1 MQKCFAGDKPSKKKT
16 MQDQSSNKN
25 IMYTLIIH
33 STKEGSNINYRI
45 QLVKITHNL
54 SNHSVLLFKYISN
67 QMSLRKLLRLLIH
80 EDQNLWPASPNK
92 SLKS

>member
-33 STKEGSNINYRI
+33 STKEGSNINYPI
-45 QLVKITHNL
+45 QLGKTTHNL
-54 SNHSVLLFKYISN
+54 SNHSVLLFKYISS
-67 QMSLRKLLRLLIH
+67 QMSFQKLLKLLIH
-80 EDQNLWPASPNK
+80 ADQNPWPASPNK
-92 SLKS
+92 SQKS